1 MASAASAQAAGGA
14 AALAPGWLMR
24 QAELGAAQMLG
35 EVPRDTRH
43 WQADIGGV
51 RRAEATREQR
61 LDAPLLPMV
70 MSAILP
76 GAGEIYLGRK
86 RGFLMAALDVA
97 SWWRM
102 AHNAKEGRDKRD
114 EYYVFADA
122 HWSEERLKAAYD
134 PNYLSYGNPAYSY
147 WEGRG
152 TEYFSVTGYEN
163 LPLWVSVVDD
173 RREYYE
179 NLGKWDQFVFGWEDF
194 RDPRDFLGLS
204 PQERDIANLKDP
216 RTSALRE
223 QYRQLRQ
230 DSNDAFARRDRYL
243 YLSIGLRVFSVLQ
256 VAYLEGLL
264 TGDGGGRAAGA
275 SGGLQLGGHSVEFIV
290 EPAGPTR
297 GLIAAAVSF

>member
-1 MASAASAQAAGGA
+1 MAELRVRRQWRLRARWRVVLLGAAVIEIGMASAASAQAAGGA

-102 AHNAKEGRDKRD
+102 AHNAKEGLDKRD
-114 EYYVFADA
+114 EYYVFDYA
-122 HWSEERLKAAYD
+122 HWSEERIKAA
-134 PNYLSYGNPAYSY
+134 
-147 WEGRG
+147 
-152 TEYFSVTGYEN
+152 
-163 LPLWVSVVDD
+163 
-173 RREYYE
+173 
-179 NLGKWDQFVFGWEDF
+179 
-194 RDPRDFLGLS
+194 
-204 PQERDIANLKDP
+204 
-216 RTSALRE
+216 
-223 QYRQLRQ
+223 
-230 DSNDAFARRDRYL
+230 
-243 YLSIGLRVFSVLQ
+243 
-256 VAYLEGLL
+256 
-264 TGDGGGRAAGA
+264 
-275 SGGLQLGGHSVEFIV
+275 
-290 EPAGPTR
+290 
-297 GLIAAAVSF
+297 